1 MDSLVCF
8 LFSSGSYE
16 TSPLVRTEASPHAE
30 LTNSSTT
37 ASEPAGVTGTL
48 DSSQNVCHQ
57 NSEILMH
64 EICAVF
70 FFFLW
75 PVPSQPPSDTN
86 IVRALIAVIGMF
98 LLYISV

>member
-64 EICAVF
+64 EI
-70 FFFLW
+70 LW